1 MEGTTMFFKTEEN
14 IEAGVPYL
22 IKPNTDIDGV
32 VFDDVK
38 IAMKANPTLQVG
50 KDGYYMQG
58 VYEPTDLY
66 TDGTHVFL
74 GSENRFFRPS
84 ETNRTMNGMRAYFVI
99 PKDAVNK
106 ILSYNADSEVT
117 DIIAIDAN
125 LQPKDHKVYNISGMY
140 VGDSNCDLMPGT
152 YIVDGKK
159 VLISN
164 Q

>member
-1 MEGTTMFFKTEEN
+1 
-14 IEAGVPYL
+14 
-22 IKPNTDIDGV
+22 
-32 VFDDVK
+32 
-38 IAMKANPTLQVG
+38 
-50 KDGYYMQG
+50 MQG

-66 TDGTHVFL
+66 IDGTHVFL

-84 ETNRTMNGMRAYFVI
+84 KTNHTMNGMRAYFVI

-106 ILSYNADSEVT
+106 ILSYNADSEATSIVAT
-117 DIIAIDAN
+117 DAN

-140 VGDSNCDLMPGT
+140 VGDSNYDLMPGT